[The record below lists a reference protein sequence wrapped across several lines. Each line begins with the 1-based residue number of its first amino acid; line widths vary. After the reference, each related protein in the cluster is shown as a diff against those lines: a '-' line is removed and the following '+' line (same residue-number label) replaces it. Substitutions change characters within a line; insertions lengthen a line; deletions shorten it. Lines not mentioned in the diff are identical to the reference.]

1 MIANSQ
7 KCVIPAQTKPAQINP
22 PHTIKASL
30 SLWLLLM
37 MISSATFASEE
48 SLEGVIEDHWQW
60 VLKQYPERRLEYG
73 DRSGN
78 GQWTDN
84 SLTAFQQR

>member
-1 MIANSQ
+1 MIAHPRER
-7 KCVIPAQTKPAQINP
+7 VIPAQTHPAQINP
-22 PHTIKASL
+22 PHTIKALL

-37 MISSATFASEE
+37 MSAPATVASEQ

-60 VLKQYPERRLEYG
+60 VLQQYPERRLEYG

-78 GQWTDN
+78 GQ
-84 SLTAFQQR
+84 